1 MRPCERKRCV
11 CVRVCV
17 YVFVYSVGG
26 DGRLTPSNPHAH
38 PYQQPPHH
46 EKQSLAEQL
55 KRTRDDEEAQY
66 LSQKMQ
72 AVIARL
78 YCMTGQSKVQGAC
91 HSMCLVSMPVS
102 VYTRRATKHPP
113 QPKPSHSHNTQIQP
127 STPRRPRLPQA
138 ANLRLLL
145 QLQPLQAPTRRLR
158 RR

>member
-1 MRPCERKRCV
+1 M
-11 CVRVCV
+11 RVCV

-55 KRTRDDEEAQY
+55 KRTRDDEESQY
-66 LSQKMQ
+66 LNQKMQ

-91 HSMCLVSMPVS
+91 CVWVYVYVY
-102 VYTRRATKHPP
+102 VYTPRHESVVEA
-113 QPKPSHSHNTQIQP
+113 
-127 STPRRPRLPQA
+127 RRPNQNRFRDPFLFT
-138 ANLRLLL
+138 
-145 QLQPLQAPTRRLR
+145 QLHP
-158 RR
+158 